1 MRRHPTAPRD
11 EALVL
16 ALPRPAA
23 PVWHE
28 WAVALGAVA
37 LLLAA
42 LLSR

>member
-1 MRRHPTAPRD
+1 MRRRPTAPRAQ
-11 EALVL
+11 ALVL
-16 ALPRPAA
+16 ALPHPAA
-23 PVWHE
+23 PAWHE